1 MVRLLRVA
9 GWLVLLA
16 ALAYLVRTVA
26 AYDWASLDK
35 SLSGTA
41 WALTIGSALAYATI
55 LLLLAQGWAVLAD
68 PIRRLKGAELVRIYG
83 LGVVAKYLPGSV
95 FQYAARQVQGGK
107 AGLAQGLM
115 ARSSLIEAGMHI
127 PAALLA
133 GAILWVGA
141 GAVGLAILLAVGL
154 TGSRILLNP
163 AARVACYQMVF
174 FSGLALLALMLAA
187 WGLQV
192 GNPDR
197 LAAAF
202 MLAWVAGFL
211 VPIAPGGIGVR
222 EAALIALAAA
232 SSSGDP
238 AAHALLVGQFAL
250 LMRVVTTLGDAALG
264 SAAYGLALVHE
275 NTHAPG

>member
-1 MVRLLRVA
+1 MARLLRVA

-16 ALAYLVRTVA
+16 ALAYLARTVA
-26 AYDWASLDK
+26 SYDWASLDK

-41 WALTIGSALAYATI
+41 WALTIGSALAYAAI

-68 PIRRLKGAELVRIYG
+68 PLRRLNGAELVHIYG

-95 FQYAARQVQGGK
+95 FQYAARQVQGSK
-107 AGLAQGLM
+107 AGLAQGPM
-115 ARSSLIEAGMHI
+115 ARSSLIEAGLHI

-133 GAILWVGA
+133 GAILWIGA
-141 GAVGLAILLAVGL
+141 GAGGLAILLAGGL
-154 TGSRILLNP
+154 IATRVMANP
-163 AARVACYQMVF
+163 AARVACYQIAF

-192 GNPDR
+192 GDPDR

-222 EAALIALAAA
+222 EAALIALASVSSAA
-232 SSSGDP
+232 DP
-238 AAHALLVGQFAL
+238 AAQVLLVGQFAL

-264 SAAYGLALVHE
+264 SAAYGLALVRE
-275 NTHAPG
+275 KTHAPG